1 MQHSKLCWICTA
13 AAACSFVHIYRKR
26 IRGGHMKLLE
36 ERIEKDG
43 RVIGGEVLKVDS
55 FINHQMDPQLFK
67 EMALEWKR
75 LFDGCGVNKILT
87 IEASGIGIAAVA
99 GLEFGC
105 PVVFAK
111 KSKSS
116 NTPEYSYSATVKS
129 FTRGTVN
136 DIYVSNKY
144 LNPGDKILIL
154 DDFMAMG
161 EAARGLISLVEQ
173 SGAEL
178 IGIGIA
184 IEKAFQPG
192 GDSIRQQGIRVE
204 SLARVKEM
212 TEEGGII
219 FC

>member
-1 MQHSKLCWICTA
+1 
-13 AAACSFVHIYRKR
+13 
-26 IRGGHMKLLE
+26 MKLLE
-36 ERIEKDG
+36 DRISRDG
-43 RVIGGEVLKVDS
+43 KVIGGEVLKVDS
-55 FINHQMDPQLFK
+55 FINHQMDPALFK
-67 EMALEWKR
+67 DMALEWKR
-75 LFDGCGVNKILT
+75 LFEGSEINKILT

-116 NTPEYSYSATVKS
+116 NTPEDAYSAVVKS

-136 DIYVSNKY
+136 DIYVSKKY
-144 LNPGDKILIL
+144 INEGDKILIL

-161 EAARGLISLVEQ
+161 EAARGLVKLVEQ
-173 SGAEL
+173 AEAEL
-178 IGIGIA
+178 VGIGIA

-192 GDSIRQQGIRVE
+192 GAELRSMGIRVE

-212 TEEGGII
+212 TEENGII
-219 FC
+219 FED

>member
-1 MQHSKLCWICTA
+1 
-13 AAACSFVHIYRKR
+13 
-26 IRGGHMKLLE
+26 MKLLE
-36 ERIEKDG
+36 ERISRDG
-43 RVIGGEVLKVDS
+43 KVIGGEVLKVDS
-55 FINHQMDPQLFK
+55 FINHQMDPVLFK

-75 LFDGCGVNKILT
+75 LFKGSEINKILT

-116 NTPEYSYSATVKS
+116 NTPEDAYSAVVKS

-136 DIYVSNKY
+136 DIYVSKKY
-144 LNPGDKILIL
+144 LDEGDKVLVL

-161 EAARGLISLVEQ
+161 EAARGLVKLVEQ
-173 SGAEL
+173 AGAEL
-178 IGIGIA
+178 VGIGIA

-192 GDSIRQQGIRVE
+192 GAELRSMGIRVE

-212 TEEGGII
+212 TEENGII
-219 FC
+219 FED

>member
-1 MQHSKLCWICTA
+1 
-13 AAACSFVHIYRKR
+13 
-26 IRGGHMKLLE
+26 MKLLE
-36 ERIEKDG
+36 ERISRDG
-43 RVIGGEVLKVDS
+43 KVIGGEVLKVDS
-55 FINHQMDPQLFK
+55 FINHQMDPVLFK

-75 LFDGCGVNKILT
+75 LFKGSEINKILT

-116 NTPEYSYSATVKS
+116 NTPEDAYSAVVKS

-136 DIYVSNKY
+136 DIYVSKKY
-144 LNPGDKILIL
+144 LDEGDKVLIL

-161 EAARGLISLVEQ
+161 EAAKGLVKLVEQ
-173 SGAEL
+173 AGAEL
-178 IGIGIA
+178 VGIGIA

-192 GDSIRQQGIRVE
+192 GAGLRSMGIRVE

-212 TEEGGII
+212 TEENGII
-219 FC
+219 FED

>member
-1 MQHSKLCWICTA
+1 
-13 AAACSFVHIYRKR
+13 
-26 IRGGHMKLLE
+26 MKLLE
-36 ERIEKDG
+36 ERISRDG
-43 RVIGGEVLKVDS
+43 KVIGGEVLKVDS
-55 FINHQMDPQLFK
+55 FINHQMDPGLFK

-75 LFDGCGVNKILT
+75 LFKGSEINKILT

-116 NTPEYSYSATVKS
+116 NTPEDAYSAVVKS

-136 DIYVSNKY
+136 DIYVSKKY
-144 LNPGDKILIL
+144 LDEGDKVLVL

-161 EAARGLISLVEQ
+161 EAARGLVKLVEQ
-173 SGAEL
+173 AGAEL
-178 IGIGIA
+178 VGIGIA

-192 GDSIRQQGIRVE
+192 GAELRSMGIRVE

-212 TEEGGII
+212 TEENGII
-219 FC
+219 FED

>member
-1 MQHSKLCWICTA
+1 
-13 AAACSFVHIYRKR
+13 
-26 IRGGHMKLLE
+26 MKLLE
-36 ERIEKDG
+36 ERISRDG
-43 RVIGGEVLKVDS
+43 KVIGGEVLKVDS
-55 FINHQMDPQLFK
+55 FINHQMDPVLFK

-75 LFDGCGVNKILT
+75 LFKGSEINKILT

-116 NTPEYSYSATVKS
+116 NTPEDAYSAVVKS

-136 DIYVSNKY
+136 DIYVSKKY
-144 LNPGDKILIL
+144 LDEGDKVLIL

-161 EAARGLISLVEQ
+161 EAARGLVKLVEQ
-173 SGAEL
+173 AGAEL
-178 IGIGIA
+178 VGIGIA

-192 GDSIRQQGIRVE
+192 GAELRSMGIRVE

-212 TEEGGII
+212 TEENGII
-219 FC
+219 FED

>member
-1 MQHSKLCWICTA
+1 
-13 AAACSFVHIYRKR
+13 
-26 IRGGHMKLLE
+26 MKLLE
-36 ERIEKDG
+36 ERISRDG
-43 RVIGGEVLKVDS
+43 KVIGGEVLKVDS
-55 FINHQMDPQLFK
+55 FINHQMDPVLFK

-75 LFDGCGVNKILT
+75 LFKGSEINKILT

-116 NTPEYSYSATVKS
+116 NTPEDAYSAVVKS

-136 DIYVSNKY
+136 DIYVSKKY
-144 LNPGDKILIL
+144 LDESDKVLIL

-161 EAARGLISLVEQ
+161 EAARGLVKLVEQ
-173 SGAEL
+173 AGAEL
-178 IGIGIA
+178 VGIGIA

-192 GDSIRQQGIRVE
+192 GAGLRSMGIRVE

-212 TEEGGII
+212 TEEKGII
-219 FC
+219 FED

>member
-1 MQHSKLCWICTA
+1 
-13 AAACSFVHIYRKR
+13 
-26 IRGGHMKLLE
+26 MKLLE
-36 ERIEKDG
+36 DRISRDG
-43 RVIGGEVLKVDS
+43 KVIGGEVLKVDS
-55 FINHQMDPQLFK
+55 FINHQMDPALFK
-67 EMALEWKR
+67 DMALEWKR
-75 LFDGCGVNKILT
+75 LFEGSEINKILT

-116 NTPEYSYSATVKS
+116 NTPEDAYSAVVKS

-136 DIYVSNKY
+136 DIYVSKKY
-144 LNPGDKILIL
+144 INEGDKILIL

-161 EAARGLISLVEQ
+161 EAARGLVKLVEQ
-173 SGAEL
+173 AGAEL
-178 IGIGIA
+178 VGIGIA

-192 GDSIRQQGIRVE
+192 GAELRSMGIRVE

-212 TEEGGII
+212 TEENGII
-219 FC
+219 FED

>member
-1 MQHSKLCWICTA
+1 MA
-13 AAACSFVHIYRKR
+13 
-26 IRGGHMKLLE
+26 MKLLE
-36 ERIEKDG
+36 DRISKDG
-43 RVIGGEVLKVDS
+43 KVIGGEVLKVDS
-55 FINHQMDPQLFK
+55 FINHQMDPALFK

-75 LFDGCGVNKILT
+75 LFNGSEINKILT

-116 NTPEYSYSATVKS
+116 NTPEDAYSAVVKS

-136 DIYVSNKY
+136 DIYVSKKY
-144 LNPGDKILIL
+144 LNAGDKILIL

-161 EAARGLISLVEQ
+161 EAARGLVKLVEQ
-173 SGAEL
+173 AGAEL
-178 IGIGIA
+178 VGIGIA
-184 IEKAFQPG
+184 IEKSFQPG
-192 GDSIRQQGIRVE
+192 GAGLRSMGIRVE

-212 TEEGGII
+212 TEENGIV
-219 FC
+219 FES